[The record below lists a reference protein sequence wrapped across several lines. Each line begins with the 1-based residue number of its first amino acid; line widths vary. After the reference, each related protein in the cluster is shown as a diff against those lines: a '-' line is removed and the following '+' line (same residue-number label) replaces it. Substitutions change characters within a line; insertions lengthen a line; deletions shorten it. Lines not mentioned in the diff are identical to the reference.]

1 MRYNYN
7 QKSSSSTSVL
17 TFDRKWDRCNDSVS
31 IPILNQFKK
40 LVDAKTL
47 WIIRSREIS
56 RAVSSSKSSLEV
68 QMNWLSTQVQSSPP
82 SPSWT
87 RGKKG
92 TLNLSWKSVQLN
104 FFWTFWT
111 LYSSE
116 KVASPLDF
124 FYLLQYKIRG
134 YRNVVTHALTLNNC
148 ATKIQSTNEYMP
160 FIQLFFR
167 WVVAVL

>member
-1 MRYNYN
+1 MGEMTKYDIVEFFNICLKSTRVQSVVFLTLIYISVVCDTNC
-7 QKSSSSTSVL
+7 QSSS
-17 TFDRKWDRCNDSVS
+17 R
-31 IPILNQFKK
+31 I
-40 LVDAKTL
+40 
-47 WIIRSREIS
+47 

-111 LYSSE
+111 LYSSDSFRICKSAQRKPLHKE
-116 KVASPLDF
+116 LGLSPALYCVVFSYSVITICPPLQNSPLQKCPSNRIF
-124 FYLLQYKIRG
+124 
-134 YRNVVTHALTLNNC
+134 
-148 ATKIQSTNEYMP
+148 
-160 FIQLFFR
+160 
-167 WVVAVL
+167 

>member
-1 MRYNYN
+1 MKIMPWLPAHSKTIGKVIVVDRIFYQQSHFYLFPLWMPIGTYRPTPSEIKKWVLSIHYLQYAFRLQQYITTLN
-7 QKSSSSTSVL
+7 L
-17 TFDRKWDRCNDSVS
+17 TFARG
-31 IPILNQFKK
+31 
-40 LVDAKTL
+40 LVG
-47 WIIRSREIS
+47 

-111 LYSSE
+111 LYSS
-116 KVASPLDF
+116 AGGL
-124 FYLLQYKIRG
+124 YLTET
-134 YRNVVTHALTLNNC
+134 VV
-148 ATKIQSTNEYMP
+148 
-160 FIQLFFR
+160 
-167 WVVAVL
+167 

>member
-1 MRYNYN
+1 MCYN
-7 QKSSSSTSVL
+7 QKSSSSKSFL

-111 LYSSE
+111 LYSS
-116 KVASPLDF
+116 VNGWIPLQICDPNGASRQVWS
-124 FYLLQYKIRG
+124 LLGIGYYCFNPATRFRCSWQLPRG
-134 YRNVVTHALTLNNC
+134 C
-148 ATKIQSTNEYMP
+148 
-160 FIQLFFR
+160 
-167 WVVAVL
+167 